1 MVLNQASVDRGY
13 GRVVIFR
20 RYKATVRSHPNGTND
35 AVRAP
40 PLRSDYPDMEE
51 SKWRKLYQ
59 RFEALGPDGIAEVGA
74 RIEPG
79 CFLVNRETP
88 ENTTDIPSD
97 PAAVAYRPSRLTFKE
112 PTAGQVHKVLVTSSD
127 TERFVVKT
135 VVRDMRRPELGD
147 KFSSRHGQKGVVG
160 LVVSQQDMPFNDQG
174 ICPDMIMNP
183 HGFPSRMTV
192 GKMIE
197 LVSGKAGLCDG
208 RFRYGSA
215 FSGDGVAGAADTLIQ
230 HGFNY
235 AGKDLLTSGECLL
248 LVQRAPLCCGCLT
261 HTPSL
266 TGVAQG

>member
-20 RYKATVRSHPNGTND
+20 RYKATVRSHPNGTSD
-35 AVRAP
+35 VVEKP
-40 PLRSDYPDMEE
+40 PLRSDNASMDEAR
-51 SKWRKLYQ
+51 WRKMYQ
-59 RFEALGPDGIAEVGA
+59 RYEALGSDGIAEVGA

-79 CFLVNRETP
+79 CFLVNRATP
-88 ENTTDIPSD
+88 ENTTDIPSN
-97 PAAVAYRPSRLTFKE
+97 PEGPTLRPSRLTFKE
-112 PTAGQVHKVLVTSSD
+112 PTAGHVHKVLVTSSD

-160 LVVSQQDMPFNDQG
+160 LVVRQEDMPFNDQG

-208 RFRYGSA
+208 RRRYGSA
-215 FSGDGVAGAADTLIQ
+215 FSGDGVAGAADTLVQ

-235 AGKDLLTSGECLL
+235 AGKDLLTSGA
-248 LVQRAPLCCGCLT
+248 APLPRALRGRVLT
-261 HTPSL
+261 HAP
-266 TGVAQG
+266 VAQG